1 MLAQFASP
9 EVCSKPLDRGS
20 VVLSKFTSKWP
31 VTAIAI
37 FVFGLIIALRGL
49 GLFQQIELSV
59 TDQATVIRAATDR
72 SPNVTVVLITDDDI
86 VNRGWPLSDGVL
98 AEALERIAAYDPV
111 SIGVDIYRDFPV
123 GEGQAKLDEL
133 LERDERINWVSK
145 FPDVLGVG
153 VEPPAVLAQ
162 TTRRGFADIVIDDD
176 GVVRRALLFL
186 DDGERFE
193 TSLAIAMTAPF
204 LAAQGFDITGSDKDP
219 DVLAIGQIALPPIE
233 SNEGPYVGAEA
244 AGYQIPLD
252 YARGES
258 AVAKVSLSEVWEGTA
273 PRELL
278 EDRFVLLGVGAATV
292 KDAFLT
298 PVAKGGATFGVV
310 LHGMIVDQ
318 ILRHGLENAPRQ
330 SALSP
335 IADHLWL
342 LLTALVGAALGAT
355 AQSPIRL
362 TLGFFA
368 LISAELAVAAAA
380 FAALLWPPIAPAIA
394 TAILS
399 SGVGAVHAAWRQRM
413 ERRTIMSLFSRH
425 VSGEVAEAI
434 WNDRETFLSGGTPK
448 PQRLIA
454 TVLFS
459 DIRGFTPLSESL
471 SEEELME
478 WLNTYMAEM
487 SDCVLSNNGVI
498 DKYIGDAI
506 MAVWGAPVPSST
518 EEERDN
524 DARRA
529 ACAAM
534 AMSDR
539 LDALNARSREKG
551 LPEIGA
557 RIGIHTGPLVA
568 GTLGSQDR
576 LEYTVIG
583 DTVNVAA
590 RLESAASR
598 ILEDPAYCRA
608 TAIAVSA
615 ATKARMGLGFET
627 YPLGE
632 LALKGKSGGTA
643 AYSLVGAGRGNV
655 KGT

>member
-1 MLAQFASP
+1 M
-9 EVCSKPLDRGS
+9 
-20 VVLSKFTSKWP
+20 
-31 VTAIAI
+31 
-37 FVFGLIIALRGL
+37 FGLIAALRGL
-49 GLFQQIELSV
+49 GLFQQIELSIADHV
-59 TDQATVIRAATDR
+59 TVIRAAPDH
-72 SPNVTVVLITDDDI
+72 SANVTVVLITDDDI

-123 GEGQAKLDEL
+123 GEGKAKLDAL
-133 LERDERINWVSK
+133 LQREERINWVSK

-162 TTRRGFADIVIDDD
+162 TARRGFADVVIDDD

-204 LAAQGFDITGSDKDP
+204 LAAQGVGIAGSDLDP
-219 DVLAIGQIALPPIE
+219 DILAIGEIALPPIE
-233 SNEGPYVGAEA
+233 ADEGPYVGAEA

-258 AVAKVSLSEVWEGTA
+258 AVSKVSLSEVWDGTA

-298 PVAKGGATFGVV
+298 PVTKGGGTFGVI
-310 LHGMIVDQ
+310 LHGIIIDQ
-318 ILRHGLENAPRQ
+318 ILRHGLENAQRQ

-335 IADHLWL
+335 MADHLWL
-342 LLTALVGAALGAT
+342 LLTALAGAALGAT
-355 AQSPIRL
+355 AQSPVRL
-362 TLGFFA
+362 AIGFFI
-368 LISAELAVAAAA
+368 LVSAELAIGAAA
-380 FAALLWPPIAPAIA
+380 FAALLWPPLAPAIA

-413 ERRTIMSLFSRH
+413 ERRTIMNLFSRH

-434 WNDRETFLSGGTPK
+434 WNDRETFLSGGAPK
-448 PQRLIA
+448 PQKLMA

-478 WLNTYMAEM
+478 WLNSYMAEM

-506 MAVWGAPVPSST
+506 MAVWGSPVPSAT
-518 EEERDN
+518 EKERDS
-524 DARRA
+524 DAQCAARA
-529 ACAAM
+529 ALAM
-534 AMSDR
+534 ADR
-539 LDALNARSREKG
+539 LDALNARSREMG

-598 ILEDPAYCRA
+598 IFEDPACGRA

-615 ATKARMGLGFET
+615 ATKARMGNGFET
-627 YPLGE
+627 ESLGE
-632 LALKGKSGGTA
+632 LALKGKSGGTT
-643 AYSLVGAGRGNV
+643 AYSLVGERRANA